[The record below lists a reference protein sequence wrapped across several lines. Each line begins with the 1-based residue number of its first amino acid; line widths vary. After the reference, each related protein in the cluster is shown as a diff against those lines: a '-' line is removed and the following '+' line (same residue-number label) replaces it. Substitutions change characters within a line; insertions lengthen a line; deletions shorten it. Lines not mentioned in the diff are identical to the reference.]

1 MSIVLS
7 QSSKRGNGKG
17 MIIEG
22 YGEFPFE
29 IGDILVDKEDGDI
42 CRLDGF
48 NYLYVYL
55 MYFTGELRG
64 TFTQRIERAEDGL
77 RKATEEEL
85 EVVALARQN
94 RQELAKSIL
103 GLIQLSERQGQNG
116 IDADIA
122 KSIKAICEIEKG

>member
-1 MSIVLS
+1 
-7 QSSKRGNGKG
+7 